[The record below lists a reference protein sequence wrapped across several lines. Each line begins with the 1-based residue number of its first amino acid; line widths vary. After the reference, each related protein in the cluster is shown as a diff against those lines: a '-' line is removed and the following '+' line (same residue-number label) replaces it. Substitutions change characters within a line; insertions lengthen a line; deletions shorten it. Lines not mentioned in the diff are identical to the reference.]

1 MTEEEIRRFLSKL
14 NHETVAQVTKVRF
27 PELDSGSTADFP
39 VKTGIR
45 FLEDVKVDLVAELG
59 EATLKVKDV
68 LNLQVGTVIEL
79 DRPAGDAVDLVINNQ
94 RVARGEVLVLNE
106 LFGLRISAIYQP
118 RRLKG
123 EGGANGQ

>member
-1 MTEEEIRRFLSKL
+1 MTEEEIRRFLSNL
-14 NHETVAQVTKVRF
+14 NQETAAPVTRVQF
-27 PELDSGSTADFP
+27 PALDTGSSANFP

-79 DRPAGDAVDLVINNQ
+79 ERSAGDAVDLIINDQ
-94 RVARGEVLVLNE
+94 KVARGEVLVLNE
-106 LFGLRISAIYQP
+106 VFALRISAIYQP
-118 RRLKG
+118 RRIKG
-123 EGGANGQ
+123 EGGADE